1 MQRRLNTLQSPCE
14 EQSANKN
21 PPRLQKQPFILQPG
35 YSRSMDGCKRSRP
48 NLGGLEGD
56 VVRHFDSLSVR
67 GKVLA
72 EYIWVGGTGS
82 DLRSKSRVLSCK
94 PTSVDE
100 LPIGHFDGSFTG
112 QVSTTNVHLFPDG
125 AARALSVYRAI
136 LRQPNKTC
144 LGDQYRIR
152 DSANRFASSICR
164 LRRGAPRCTSSPGCS
179 CLVRLHPLTRKMA
192 DHWAKS
198 QKPQLSCW
206 NLRLCIYFCWGCF
219 LLPSRASL
227 AAQSR

>member
-1 MQRRLNTLQSPCE
+1 MKIYSFTVFWSNTAEQCRRLTSNLRSPCE
-14 EQSANKN
+14 EQPDNKN

-35 YSRSMDGCKRSRP
+35 YSWPMDGCKRSRT

-112 QVSTTNVHLFPDG
+112 QVSATIVHLLPD
-125 AARALSVYRAI
+125 RPALPFSVHRAI

-144 LGDQYRIR
+144 LGDQYRIH
-152 DSANRFASSICR
+152 DSATGVPPFFAGS
-164 LRRGAPRCTSSPGCS
+164 GE
-179 CLVRLHPLTRKMA
+179 VRHGVYQA
-192 DHWAKS
+192 QDV
-198 QKPQLSCW
+198 
-206 NLRLCIYFCWGCF
+206 
-219 LLPSRASL
+219 RAW
-227 AAQSR
+227 